1 MACLSAPFCQTR
13 RASIE
18 LLHCVA
24 TALSRAPGAGANIER
39 HYRVDL
45 RGLDHDLDVDL
56 LVARTDAPPARSYFY
71 RRDMQLIVDVGVGPY
86 AGAIRRFRFDIYAEQ
101 VPVDLFGT
109 LDQRLDIFALMPEQR
124 FIDVHLEIEAG
135 RVEYLLQFALN
146 RHRPYL
152 RRHADIDVDRAHAGE
167 IIRPIGC
174 ATLDGADI

>member
-56 LVARTDAPPARSYFY
+56 LVARTDAPSTRSYFARLFTPSA
-71 RRDMQLIVDVGVGPY
+71 RRWM
-86 AGAIRRFRFDIYAEQ
+86 RREDEK
-101 VPVDLFGT
+101 
-109 LDQRLDIFALMPEQR
+109 
-124 FIDVHLEIEAG
+124 
-135 RVEYLLQFALN
+135 
-146 RHRPYL
+146 L
-152 RRHADIDVDRAHAGE
+152 REVFH
-167 IIRPIGC
+167 
-174 ATLDGADI
+174 